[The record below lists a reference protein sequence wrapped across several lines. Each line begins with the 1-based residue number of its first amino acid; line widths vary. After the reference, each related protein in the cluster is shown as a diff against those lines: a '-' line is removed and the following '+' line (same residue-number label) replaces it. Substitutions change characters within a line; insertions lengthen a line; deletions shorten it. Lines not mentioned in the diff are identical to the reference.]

1 MRRTNYKDYLKRETM
16 NTTKEHKFLIS
27 NDFKNSKKIKNFVL
41 DKTYLENLS
50 NEEMEMIINIFWMY
64 YDKKKEYLLLKI
76 AEKLIELI
84 RTEKETGIYQW
95 EE

>member
-1 MRRTNYKDYLKRETM
+1 M

>member
-1 MRRTNYKDYLKRETM
+1 M

-41 DKTYLENLS
+41 DTTYLENLS

>member
-1 MRRTNYKDYLKRETM
+1 M

-27 NDFKNSKKIKNFVL
+27 NDFKNSKKVKNFVL

-50 NEEMEMIINIFWMY
+50 NEEMEIIINIFWMY
-64 YDKKKEYLLLKI
+64 YDKKREYLLLKI

>member
-1 MRRTNYKDYLKRETM
+1 M
-16 NTTKEHKFLIS
+16 NITKEHKFLIS
-27 NDFKNSKKIKNFVL
+27 NDFKNSKKIKSFVL

-50 NEEMEMIINIFWMY
+50 NDEMEMIINIFWMY

>member
-1 MRRTNYKDYLKRETM
+1 MNETKD
-16 NTTKEHKFLIS
+16 HKFLIS

-50 NEEMEMIINIFWMY
+50 NQEMEMIINIFWMY
-64 YDKKKEYLLLKI
+64 YDKKREYLLLKI

>member
-1 MRRTNYKDYLKRETM
+1 M

-64 YDKKKEYLLLKI
+64 YDKKREYLLLKI

-95 EE
+95 

>member
-1 MRRTNYKDYLKRETM
+1 M
-16 NTTKEHKFLIS
+16 NTTKEHNFLIS

-95 EE
+95 ED

>member
-1 MRRTNYKDYLKRETM
+1 MNETKD
-16 NTTKEHKFLIS
+16 HKFLIS

-50 NEEMEMIINIFWMY
+50 NQEMEMIINIFWMY
-64 YDKKKEYLLLKI
+64 YDKKREYLLLKI

-84 RTEKETGIYQW
+84 RTEKETGIYQ
-95 EE
+95 

>member
-1 MRRTNYKDYLKRETM
+1 M

-41 DKTYLENLS
+41 DKTYLEYLS

-64 YDKKKEYLLLKI
+64 YDKKREYLLLKI

-95 EE
+95 ED

>member
-1 MRRTNYKDYLKRETM
+1 M

-50 NEEMEMIINIFWMY
+50 NEEMEIIINIFWMY
-64 YDKKKEYLLLKI
+64 YNAKKETLLLKI
-76 AEKLIELI
+76 AEELIELI

-95 EE
+95 ED

>member
-1 MRRTNYKDYLKRETM
+1 M
-16 NTTKEHKFLIS
+16 NTTKEHKFLIG

-50 NEEMEMIINIFWMY
+50 NKEMEIIVNIFWMY

-95 EE
+95 ED

>member
-1 MRRTNYKDYLKRETM
+1 M
-16 NTTKEHKFLIS
+16 NTAKEHIFLIS

-41 DKTYLENLS
+41 DKTYLKNLS
-50 NEEMEMIINIFWMY
+50 NEEMEIIINIFWMY
-64 YDKKKEYLLLKI
+64 YDKKREYLLLKI

-95 EE
+95 ED

>member
-1 MRRTNYKDYLKRETM
+1 M

-50 NEEMEMIINIFWMY
+50 NEEMEIIINIFWMY
-64 YDKKKEYLLLKI
+64 YDKKREYLLLKI
-76 AEKLIELI
+76 AENLIELI

-95 EE
+95 KE

>member
-1 MRRTNYKDYLKRETM
+1 M
-16 NTTKEHKFLIS
+16 NKTKEHKFLIS

-50 NEEMEMIINIFWMY
+50 NDEMEIIINIFWMY
-64 YDKKKEYLLLKI
+64 YDKKREYLLLKI

>member
-1 MRRTNYKDYLKRETM
+1 M

-50 NEEMEMIINIFWMY
+50 NEEMEIIINIFWMY
-64 YDKKKEYLLLKI
+64 YDKKREYLLLKI

-95 EE
+95 EDQN

>member
-1 MRRTNYKDYLKRETM
+1 M
-16 NTTKEHKFLIS
+16 NTTKEHKFLIC

>member
-1 MRRTNYKDYLKRETM
+1 MKE
-16 NTTKEHKFLIS
+16 TKEHKFLIS

-64 YDKKKEYLLLKI
+64 YDKKREYLLLKI

-84 RTEKETGIYQW
+84 RTEKENGIYQW

>member
-1 MRRTNYKDYLKRETM
+1 M
-16 NTTKEHKFLIS
+16 NKTKEHKFLII

-50 NEEMEMIINIFWMY
+50 NEEMEIIINIFWMY

-84 RTEKETGIYQW
+84 RTEKETCIYQW
-95 EE
+95 ED

>member
-1 MRRTNYKDYLKRETM
+1 M

-41 DKTYLENLS
+41 DKTYLEHLS
-50 NEEMEMIINIFWMY
+50 NEEMEIIINIFWMY
-64 YDKKKEYLLLKI
+64 YDKKREYLLLKI

-95 EE
+95 EK

>member
-1 MRRTNYKDYLKRETM
+1 M
-16 NTTKEHKFLIS
+16 NTTKEHRFLIS

-50 NEEMEMIINIFWMY
+50 NEEMEIIINIFWMY
-64 YDKKKEYLLLKI
+64 YDKRKEYLLLKI

-84 RTEKETGIYQW
+84 RTEKETGIYQ
-95 EE
+95 

>member
-1 MRRTNYKDYLKRETM
+1 M

-95 EE
+95 ED

>member
-1 MRRTNYKDYLKRETM
+1 M
-16 NTTKEHKFLIS
+16 NTTKEHNFLIS

-41 DKTYLENLS
+41 DKTYLEHLS
-50 NEEMEMIINIFWMY
+50 NEEMEIIINIFWMY
-64 YDKKKEYLLLKI
+64 YDKKREYLLLKI

-95 EE
+95 ED

>member
-1 MRRTNYKDYLKRETM
+1 M

-64 YDKKKEYLLLKI
+64 YDKKREYLLLKI

>member
-1 MRRTNYKDYLKRETM
+1 MNET
-16 NTTKEHKFLIS
+16 KQHKFLIS

-64 YDKKKEYLLLKI
+64 YDKSKEYLLLKI

>member
-1 MRRTNYKDYLKRETM
+1 M

-64 YDKKKEYLLLKI
+64 YDKTREYLLLKI

>member
-1 MRRTNYKDYLKRETM
+1 M

-50 NEEMEMIINIFWMY
+50 NEEMEIIINIFWMY
-64 YDKKKEYLLLKI
+64 YDKKREYLLLKI

-95 EE
+95 

>member
-1 MRRTNYKDYLKRETM
+1 MKE
-16 NTTKEHKFLIS
+16 TKEHKFLIS

-50 NEEMEMIINIFWMY
+50 NQEMEIIINIFWMY
-64 YDKKKEYLLLKI
+64 YDKKREYLLLKI

-95 EE
+95 ED